1 MTTTLPIA
9 DTADMITPAWLGAAL
24 GRPVTALATSPL
36 GTGQMCD
43 SVRVTYRCGDDHDD
57 LDSTVIA
64 KLPAS
69 DPVSR
74 NTALVMRSYEK
85 EVRFYEVL
93 AGELPVRTPGL
104 RYADIDVESGS
115 FVLLLDDLAPANQG
129 DQLAGCSPDVAA
141 LAVAE
146 LVGLH
151 APRWDDP
158 TLLDLPWLRND
169 DPDGRAMMAM
179 LMPMLWDGFRDR
191 YGDAVED
198 HVRMAGDAFFPRIA
212 EFMEQP
218 DDGRTIIHG
227 DYRLDNLLFDDAGP
241 TVAVVDWQTCAIGP
255 AMHDVAY
262 FLGAGLDERDRR
274 EHEGRLV
281 DDYHRALVGAGVVG
295 YDRERCW
302 RDYRRGSWAGLLMA
316 VGAAMMVE
324 RTERGDAM
332 FLTMASR
339 HARHALDLDAT
350 DAIAP

>member
-9 DTADMITPAWLGAAL
+9 ETADMITPAWLGAAL
-24 GRPVTALATSPL
+24 GRPVTAVATSPL

-43 SVRVTYRCGDDHDD
+43 SVRVTYRCGDDSDD
-57 LDSTVIA
+57 LGSTVIA

-104 RYADIDVESGS
+104 RYGDIDVESGS
-115 FVLLLDDLAPANQG
+115 FVLILDDLAPANQG

-191 YGDAVED
+191 YGDAVEG

-212 EFMEQP
+212 EFMELP

-262 FLGAGLDERDRR
+262 FVGAGLDEHDRR

-281 DDYHRALVGAGVVG
+281 DDYHGALVGAGVAG

-350 DAIAP
+350 DAVAP